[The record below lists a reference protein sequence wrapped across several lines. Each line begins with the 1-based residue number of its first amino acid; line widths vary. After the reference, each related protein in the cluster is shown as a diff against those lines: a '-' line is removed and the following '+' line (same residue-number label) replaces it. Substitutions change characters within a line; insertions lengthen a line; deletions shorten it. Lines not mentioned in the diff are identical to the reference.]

1 MRRKFIFVVDGEVG
15 MNLYFED
22 EGDGSYKFQ
31 RNAAHAACL
40 NSNPEIIEVEA
51 SQDGL
56 DDIDYFGWKY
66 IDGELIEPETE

>member
-22 EGDGSYKFQ
+22 QGDGTAKFQ

-40 NSNPEIIEVEA
+40 SSNPQIIEVPAAQEGEE
-51 SQDGL
+51 DV
-56 DDIDYFGWKY
+56 DYFGWKY
-66 IDGELIEPETE
+66 VGDQLERPE